1 MGLRF
6 DEGGSAAGGAGALA
20 APCMARDGLPRLRL
34 NKEEKKPMLLRNKYH
49 NNWDYY
55 MRFASESLRPYG
67 LYTQVAIV
75 CRVKICA
82 WSVTFQFLRVK
93 KSI

>member
-49 NNWDYY
+49 NN
-55 MRFASESLRPYG
+55 
-67 LYTQVAIV
+67 
-75 CRVKICA
+75 
-82 WSVTFQFLRVK
+82 
-93 KSI
+93 